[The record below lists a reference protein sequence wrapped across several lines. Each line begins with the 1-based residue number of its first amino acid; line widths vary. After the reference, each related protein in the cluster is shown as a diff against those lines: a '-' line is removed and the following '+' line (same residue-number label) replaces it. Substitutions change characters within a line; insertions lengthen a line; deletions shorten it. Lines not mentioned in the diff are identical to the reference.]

1 MHRKHYPLTKA
12 GISEIPTGVSGCY
25 VIYFASFPAKFYIGS
40 SKSLRS
46 RLQAHRRNLEQ
57 NKHKNK
63 QLRVLYSR
71 FPHECRF
78 AIVFEGDEKAAR
90 SYEQCHIDFNMPN
103 LYNTDNK
110 VVNYKRRK

>member
-1 MHRKHYPLTKA
+1 MTNNHFALTKT

-63 QLRVLYSR
+63 QLRVLSADSR
-71 FPHECRF
+71 MS
-78 AIVFEGDEKAAR
+78 AGLL
-90 SYEQCHIDFNMPN
+90 SY
-103 LYNTDNK
+103 LRAT
-110 VVNYKRRK
+110 RRLLDPMSNVTSTLTCLISTTLIIK